1 MAGMHDAEIEVDEPL
16 VRDLLA
22 SLSPAYAGLP
32 LRRFT
37 PTGSTNALFRLG
49 DDLLVRVPRQPGG
62 TATIEKEQR
71 WLPYVAPVLPVRVPQ
86 IVATGAPAAGYPEKW
101 SLVRFLQGET
111 PTVPAPSRPPRHAL
125 ARDLAQV
132 VTGLRSLEV
141 PPAASAD
148 PALRWYRG
156 RPLAD
161 LDDELRRLLAD
172 CREMAGLGLD
182 VDAVERAWD
191 EAVALPAPEGDE
203 PLWHH
208 GDLVAE
214 NLLTRD
220 GRLVAVLDFGCLSVG
235 RPAVDLVVAWELL
248 DPAARGTFRASVG
261 VDDVEWG
268 LGRGWALALAIMA
281 LPYYWHSMPERCVHR
296 LAMVRAVLDDVG
308 HDGPSGP

>member
-1 MAGMHDAEIEVDEPL
+1 
-16 VRDLLA
+16 
-22 SLSPAYAGLP
+22 
-32 LRRFT
+32 
-37 PTGSTNALFRLG
+37 
-49 DDLLVRVPRQPGG
+49 
-62 TATIEKEQR
+62 
-71 WLPYVAPVLPVRVPQ
+71 
-86 IVATGAPAAGYPEKW
+86 
-101 SLVRFLQGET
+101 
-111 PTVPAPSRPPRHAL
+111 
-125 ARDLAQV
+125 
-132 VTGLRSLEV
+132 
-141 PPAASAD
+141 
-148 PALRWYRG
+148 
-156 RPLAD
+156 
-161 LDDELRRLLAD
+161 
-172 CREMAGLGLD
+172 
-182 VDAVERAWD
+182 
-191 EAVALPAPEGDE
+191 VALPAPEGDE